1 MASEIEKLIN
11 RNQYYK
17 DGLHQMFTI
26 LLVSVLLNFTGLY
39 ILYYIYTHPPA
50 PVYFPTSINGRIS
63 PLVPLD
69 QPNKTEAEIKEW
81 ANTAIIAS
89 YTYNYVSY
97 RTDLQ
102 AASEFFT
109 PDGWTTFLNALKSS
123 NNLQAIVANK
133 FVVTG
138 QAVQAPVILQKG
150 VFASGRYSWRVQM
163 PVVVTYQS
171 STLYSQSNYLVTMLI
186 ERVSTLNS
194 VSGIGI
200 VSIVSTTAGQS
211 DADSGTQ

>member
-1 MASEIEKLIN
+1 MASEIEKLFN
-11 RNQYYK
+11 RNEYYR
-17 DGLHQMFTI
+17 DGLHQTFII
-26 LLVSVLLNFTGLY
+26 LLISIFLNFVGLY

-50 PVYFPTSINGRIS
+50 PVYFPTSINGRIA

-69 QPNKTEAEIKEW
+69 QPNKTDAEIKEW

-97 RTDLQ
+97 RSDLQ

-123 NNLQAIVANK
+123 NNLEAIVANK

-150 VFASGRYSWRVQM
+150 VFANGRYSWRVQM

-171 STLYSQSNYLVTMLI
+171 TNIYSQSNYQVTMLI

-200 VSIVSTTAGQS
+200 VSIVSTTATQPS
-211 DADSGTQ
+211 PDSGTQ